1 MVRSP
6 RWLAVVAGI
15 LVLGSGSR
23 SHAQLPPVGSE
34 TFVDDCLMRF
44 DGAVY
49 QPLPFCRLVL
59 GSTVWEMFSD
69 RFRQQPLGVLDLST
83 LGWVYFFDYGTQQW
97 MAFPHRQSIY
107 FFDPK
112 EIKVF
117 SKSESEKMNKLRALA
132 DLVARMKAQG
142 NQGPSLDYE
151 EARKKND
158 QRQAEQINNAQNV
171 HPYRTLS
178 EAGRIYV
185 PPSE

>member
-6 RWLAVVAGI
+6 RWLAAVAGS
-15 LVLGSGSR
+15 LVLGAGSP
-23 SHAQLPPVGSE
+23 SHAQLPPIGTE

-49 QPLPFCRLVL
+49 QPLPFCRLML

-83 LGWVYFFDYGTQQW
+83 FGWVYFFDYGTQQW

-107 FFDPK
+107 FYDPK
-112 EIKVF
+112 EIKIF
-117 SKSESEKMNKLRALA
+117 SRAESEKLNKLRTLA
-132 DLVARMKAQG
+132 DLTARLKAQG
-142 NQGPSLDYE
+142 NQQPSSANE

-158 QRQAEQINNAQNV
+158 QRQAEQITNDAYV

-178 EAGRIYV
+178 EAGRVSV
-185 PPSE
+185 PPSD